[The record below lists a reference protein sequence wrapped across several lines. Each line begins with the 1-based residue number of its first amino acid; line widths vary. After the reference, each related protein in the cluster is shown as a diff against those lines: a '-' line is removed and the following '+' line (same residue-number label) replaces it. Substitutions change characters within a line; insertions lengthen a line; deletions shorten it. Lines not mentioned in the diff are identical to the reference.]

1 MKKVPYS
8 RAEVLILLLVT
19 LVVTAL
25 AALGMRAYQ
34 NRDNRWVRIVSP
46 SGEKAVEIVAVTR
59 LLQPYVRTQEGNIH
73 FCTGS
78 AWNDTCN
85 RVDAAQVPVN
95 RVPARWLSCPPEL
108 PTLPPLP
115 GEVVH
120 ALEVGQCQEGRT
132 YSKLVILDDGSIWQW
147 KRTFSWVN
155 GFALGSVIAYG
166 ILFGALLGVAVVYV
180 RRGLLKPI
188 PPVNTGPKP
197 GK

>member
-46 SGEKAVEIVAVTR
+46 SGEKAVEIVVVTR
-59 LLQPYVRTQEGNIH
+59 LLQPYVRTEQGGFY

-78 AWNDTCN
+78 AWNDTCRQVDVT
-85 RVDAAQVPVN
+85 RVPSN
-95 RVPARWLSCPPEL
+95 PVPARWLSCPPEL
-108 PTLPPLP
+108 PRLPALP

>member
-115 GEVVH
+115 GAIAH

-166 ILFGALLGVAVVYV
+166 ILFGALLGLVAVHS
-180 RRGLLKPI
+180 RRALAGPI
-188 PPVNTGPKP
+188 PPPKAGSKS